1 MKEVCWICGRKV
13 NRTYLS
19 QFDPEHKYPLCWFCV
34 HDIYGYVCNGEHGKC
49 LFWEGYC
56 TRKINYDE
64 MNRVKALMQKDGVGG
79 FRFVRK

>member
-1 MKEVCWICGRKV
+1 MGLV
-13 NRTYLS
+13 TYLY
-19 QFDPEHKYPLCWFCV
+19 K
-34 HDIYGYVCNGEHGKC
+34 GYCLKC